1 MQKQKTIYSTTIA
14 IDAEHSALR
23 FSQMVD
29 NDKSTIV
36 NDIKATRATS
46 TTRNSSTDSRMR

>member
-1 MQKQKTIYSTTIA
+1 MQKQKQKTIYSTTIA

-36 NDIKATRATS
+36 NDIKPVR
-46 TTRNSSTDSRMR
+46 REIL